1 MTQQEFQ
8 EKLEGILES
17 AKRKESRIGREEIGE
32 AFDGENLTPEQFQLI
47 YEYLLYKK
55 IVVEWY

>member
-32 AFDGENLTPEQFQLI
+32 AFDGEKSDSGAVSADL
-47 YEYLLYKK
+47 
-55 IVVEWY
+55 